1 MVFSTLLPYA
11 ATHIEQ
17 FKVTY
22 NFTLLTKHITLHLAH
37 PLIYLGCGIIVFI
50 FAYFQ
55 MAYALHIVKTNN
67 KDVKLVDFSKT
78 IQSRNVLTFFGKY
91 TLMMT
96 LVVIGLVCLV
106 VPGVIISFAL
116 AYVPYIAIDKPHLS
130 VKETFMLSKEMIKV
144 SLKDY
149 FALIV
154 FFIPHE
160 FIDSLT
166 FRLYSFHLEPY
177 RMLSFA
183 QLYLSVYQNNKG

>member
-1 MVFSTLLPYA
+1 
-11 ATHIEQ
+11 
-17 FKVTY
+17 
-22 NFTLLTKHITLHLAH
+22 
-37 PLIYLGCGIIVFI
+37 
-50 FAYFQ
+50 
-55 MAYALHIVKTNN
+55 MAYALQIVKTNN
-67 KDVKLVDFSKT
+67 KDLPLVDYIKT
-78 IQSRNVLTFFGKY
+78 IQPRYVMAFIGKY

-96 LVVIGLVCLV
+96 LEVIGVACLV
-106 VPGVIISFAL
+106 VPGIIISFAL
-116 AYVPYIAIDKPHLS
+116 AYVPYIAIDKPHLR

-144 SLKDY
+144 SLNDY